1 MSPNLYLAV
10 TNLVQPW
17 KLFKR
22 PDVARNNARKMHF
35 SNEPVP
41 GIYAFTAKNKQYLV
55 AIRPNGKKD
64 TEHIFQEPKT
74 NTRRMEALKSVTT
87 FTSMSV
93 NALPPGSPFE
103 LSLNQSKSQSRYGSE
118 YATTKTE
125 DTTTVTEIYGSC
137 TSLETATTK
146 RSTEKGNS
154 DTGLTGRIPGPSS
167 SISLNTGID
176 SKQTTT
182 SSTTYRSTKSCICPP
197 GKVIHSVDYILKNDG
212 HLPHQQSPW
221 SQQNLKRNARSRSF
235 LKFKSKDEPRG
246 LEQIDI
252 IGYRFLAKPLEVEF
266 NRALKRWMFC
276 SEVKER
282 SVVSLMCADLCC
294 MEKDPKICG
303 KPVWRKLF
311 ALDDGESYVVVAGH
325 LSWKRFKKDGSEI
338 LYCVD
343 KESEMIRRQTVK
355 EVELSRRNLEKA
367 KPRFLV
373 SDDAAND
380 MPVVRYLEG
389 K

>member
-1 MSPNLYLAV
+1 
-10 TNLVQPW
+10 
-17 KLFKR
+17 
-22 PDVARNNARKMHF
+22 MHF
-35 SNEPVP
+35 SSEPAP
-41 GIYAFTAKNKQYLV
+41 GIYAATAKTNRYLV

-87 FTSMSV
+87 FTSISV
-93 NALPPGSPFE
+93 SALPPGSPFE
-103 LSLNQSKSQSRYGSE
+103 LSLDQSKSQSRYGSE

-125 DTTTVTEIYGSC
+125 VTTTVTEIHGSC

-146 RSTEKGNS
+146 RPTGKGNS
-154 DTGLTGRIPGPSS
+154 DTGSTERLSGPSS

-212 HLPHQQSPW
+212 HLPHQQSTW
-221 SQQNLKRNARSRSF
+221 SRQNLNQNTRSISF

-252 IGYRFLAKPLEVEF
+252 IGYRFLNKPLEVEF
-266 NRALKRWMFC
+266 NRVLKRWMFC

-294 MEKDPKICG
+294 MEKDPMICG
-303 KPVWRKLF
+303 KPVWRKVF
-311 ALDDGESYVVVAGH
+311 ALDDGESYVVAAGH
-325 LSWKRFKKDGSEI
+325 LGWKRFVKDGSGI

-343 KESEMIRRQTVK
+343 EESEIIRGQTVK
-355 EVELSRRNLEKA
+355 EVELSRRNLGKA

-373 SDDAAND
+373 NDDAANY